1 MRFPSLGRHSLQHS
15 HLSIF
20 RKKKKSKKS
29 SKEKGDRRSAVSSS
43 HGLDDEAASEAGP
56 STSTSTSNSE
66 IPLAY
71 RGKTKAEIAFL
82 ERKRVLDEKRIRE
95 KAQVSHKEK
104 VEKFN
109 DYLNN
114 LSEHYEQAKVSWTK

>member
-1 MRFPSLGRHSLQHS
+1 MPAL
-15 HLSIF
+15 
-20 RKKKKSKKS
+20 
-29 SKEKGDRRSAVSSS
+29 
-43 HGLDDEAASEAGP
+43 
-56 STSTSTSNSE
+56 
-66 IPLAY
+66 Y

-82 ERKRVLDEKRIRE
+82 ERKKTLDEKRIRE

-109 DYLNN
+109 EYLNN

>member
-1 MRFPSLGRHSLQHS
+1 M
-15 HLSIF
+15 
-20 RKKKKSKKS
+20 S
-29 SKEKGDRRSAVSSS
+29 S
-43 HGLDDEAASEAGP
+43 AASTSAEADP
-56 STSTSTSNSE
+56 VPDPDSDLPPE
-66 IPLAY
+66 Y

-82 ERKRVLDEKRIRE
+82 EQKKKLDEKRIRG